1 MKNITALFLFV
12 CACGAHAQTF
22 ATQVASSSGLGKN
35 PLYNDPSA
43 MLGRPT
49 LWNRDTFG
57 GGPLERVATSIGYGP
72 WGTDDLGN
80 NVVTSIPAGGQV
92 TLAFDNPILDDP
104 LNWFGMDFTVYG
116 NSSFLTNAFIEWN
129 TNLENVLI
137 TGPEVF
143 AEPMQVSVS
152 PDLVNWYTYTSTF
165 ADDLFPT
172 QAFNWDFVN
181 SGWGAEADWTK
192 PVDPSLTGEDF
203 DGLSVAD
210 GIALYQG
217 SAGGTSFDLAE
228 SGFGS
233 IRYIRFNGSGGEID
247 GVSRVGHVVPEPAS
261 WIALGFLTLGV
272 LRFKKRA

>member
-1 MKNITALFLFV
+1 MKNIAILSLFV
-12 CACGAHAQTF
+12 WACLAHPQTF
-22 ATQVASSSGLGKN
+22 ASQVVSSSGLGKN

-43 MLGRPT
+43 MLGKPT
-49 LWNRDTFG
+49 LWNHDEWG
-57 GGPLERVATSIGYGP
+57 GGPKQRVATSIGYAP

-80 NVVTSIPAGGQV
+80 NVITSIPSGGQV
-92 TLAFDNPILDDP
+92 TVAFAIPIVDDP
-104 LNWFGMDFTVYG
+104 QNWYGMDFTVYG
-116 NSSFLTNAFIEWN
+116 NSSFLTNGFIEWN

-143 AEPMQVSVS
+143 AEPTEVSVS
-152 PDLVNWYTYTSTF
+152 PDLVNWYTYTTAF

-172 QAFNWDFVN
+172 QAFEWDFVN
-181 SGWGAEADWTK
+181 SAWGAEMDWTK
-192 PVDPSLTGEDF
+192 PVDPSLAGEDF
-203 DGLSVAD
+203 DSLSVAD

-247 GVSRVGHVVPEPAS
+247 GVSRVGHIIPEPATWS
-261 WIALGFLTLGV
+261 TLGLLTLLA